1 MKFLSKSHQQTEI
14 SKAIYL
20 AFKQSCELLDFIF
33 PQVTTRWVF
42 PIEVGMCFCVMTF
55 KIAVLKSRT

>member
-20 AFKQSCELLDFIF
+20 AFKQSGELLDFIF

-42 PIEVGMCFCVMTF
+42 TIEVGMCFCVMTF